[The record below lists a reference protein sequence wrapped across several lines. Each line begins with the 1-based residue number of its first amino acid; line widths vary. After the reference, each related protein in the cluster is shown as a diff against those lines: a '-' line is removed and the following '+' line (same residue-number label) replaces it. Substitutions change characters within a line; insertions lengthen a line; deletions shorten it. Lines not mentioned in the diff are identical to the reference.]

1 MYNIFF
7 NWFGVHMTTELMSW
21 RSLLDLGWLLFL
33 LLVLYYFWCA
43 RRVTLQTRTWSK
55 THGRVTQCAWVTYD
69 HSLWPKIEYIYQVG
83 DRDFTGEHFFIDT
96 VHILDW
102 LHNLLPT
109 LCWIWFKLV
118 NLSQFES
125 VFYRLS
131 PELARWFYS
140 HCSSYLLVFMRNTW
154 FSRPCKLQLPDHK
167 VGC

>member
-1 MYNIFF
+1 
-7 NWFGVHMTTELMSW
+7 MTTELMSW

-96 VHILDW
+96 VHND
-102 LHNLLPT
+102 P
-109 LCWIWFKLV
+109 
-118 NLSQFES
+118 SS
-125 VFYRLS
+125 VFARKLAYQVVSAYKKNEDIDVYFDPDNPENAVLDRTVPRKLNLILS
-131 PELARWFYS
+131 FIVGLIVL
-140 HCSSYLLVFMRNTW
+140 HLVITI
-154 FSRPCKLQLPDHK
+154 SRFF
-167 VGC
+167 G